1 MAMRSSWSR
10 DQRRLQA
17 VRGSRARAA
26 VQAELD
32 KLRLLPT
39 APVAAAALQKER
51 EAVKE
56 RGAIAPKTAGTAGSC
71 SIEQA
76 VEFEGAPRECERAG
90 DTARVYRADSEAFAA
105 KVLCVHRTYGKW
117 DFPLVTH
124 FRFSGWLLGSFPEI
138 VYPVNLKHCS

>member
-39 APVAAAALQKER
+39 APVAAAALQKEW

-56 RGAIAPKTAGTAGSC
+56 RGAIAPKTAGKVAC
-71 SIEQA
+71 
-76 VEFEGAPRECERAG
+76 
-90 DTARVYRADSEAFAA
+90 TAR
-105 KVLCVHRTYGKW
+105 
-117 DFPLVTH
+117 
-124 FRFSGWLLGSFPEI
+124 
-138 VYPVNLKHCS
+138 

>member
-39 APVAAAALQKER
+39 APVASAALQKER

-56 RGAIAPKTAGTAGSC
+56 RGAIAPN
-71 SIEQA
+71 E
-76 VEFEGAPRECERAG
+76 
-90 DTARVYRADSEAFAA
+90 DS
-105 KVLCVHRTYGKW
+105 G
-117 DFPLVTH
+117 
-124 FRFSGWLLGSFPEI
+124 
-138 VYPVNLKHCS
+138 